1 MIAKL
6 NLVGVLVLFATV
18 AAAQDAAPC
27 VSPATGVVLPA
38 DECLNLPDQTEAT
51 NFIGGVAPAALAGSG
66 AIAAL
71 AGANSTNNTTSTTG
85 TTAQ

>member
-6 NLVGVLVLFATV
+6 NLVGVLALFAT
-18 AAAQDAAPC
+18 AATAQEAAPC
-27 VSPATGVVLPA
+27 VSPATGAVLPA
-38 DECLNLPDQTEAT
+38 DECLNLPDQTQAT
-51 NFIGGVAPAALAGSG
+51 NFVGGLAPAALAGSG

-71 AGANSTNNTTSTTG
+71 AGASSTNNTTSTTG

>member
-1 MIAKL
+1 MFAKAGLFGIA
-6 NLVGVLVLFATV
+6 VLSAT
-18 AAAQDAAPC
+18 AALGQGTAPC
-27 VSPATGVVLPA
+27 LDPVTGVALPA

-51 NFIGGVAPAALAGSG
+51 NFVGGLAPAALAGGG

-71 AGANSTNNTTSTTG
+71 AGASSTNNTTSTTG